1 MAEQMR
7 IGEALVACGAISEAD
22 LIEALRAQKDSA
34 GLPLGAVVAERCG
47 VPVEK
52 VDETNVHAVLLPRF
66 RKLLLAR
73 LLTISRG
80 DKFAKD
86 MDVRTYV
93 IGIITVVEAFEV
105 RVFDLRKYVADGS
118 GFVRQGDERGFET
131 SMEIRVVLKTSGGGE
146 VGGRISVRH
155 DSRTD
160 ELVITDDE
168 KHIKESIYYGLRT
181 QFRAGT

>member
-1 MAEQMR
+1 
-7 IGEALVACGAISEAD
+7 
-22 LIEALRAQKDSA
+22 
-34 GLPLGAVVAERCG
+34 
-47 VPVEK
+47 
-52 VDETNVHAVLLPRF
+52 PRF

-93 IGIITVVEAFEV
+93 TGITTVVEAFKV
-105 RVFDLRKYVADGS
+105 RVFDLRTYVAEGS
-118 GFVRQGDERGFET
+118 GFTRQGDERGFET
-131 SMEIRVVLKTSGGGE
+131 SMEVRVVLKTSGGGE

-160 ELVITDDE
+160 ELVLTDDE